1 MHAASTQLHS
11 QAALPPLP
19 AGCVVDPTQLSLNDR
34 KRLTDGL

>member
-19 AGCVVDPTQLSLNDR
+19 AGCVDPTQLSLNDR